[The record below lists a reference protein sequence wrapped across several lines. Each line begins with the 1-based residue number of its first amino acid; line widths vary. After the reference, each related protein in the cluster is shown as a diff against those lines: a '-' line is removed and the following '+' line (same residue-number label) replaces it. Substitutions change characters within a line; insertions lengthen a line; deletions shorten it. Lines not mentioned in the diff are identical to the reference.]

1 MNADFP
7 VVLDTCVLVP
17 AALCDTL
24 LRLAERRLYL
34 PRWSMQTT
42 VELERALIAKI
53 GLTPEKARKR
63 TSAIMD
69 HFRDASVSGSEV
81 LVPAMLND
89 ENDRH
94 VVAAAVRAGAEVVVT
109 LNLKDFPR
117 SALQPFHVEA
127 RHPDGFLIELYDLS
141 PELVIHSLHEQATD
155 INRDLAEILKTLS
168 KVVPDFVNL
177 VTGHLGL

>member
-1 MNADFP
+1 
-7 VVLDTCVLVP
+7 
-17 AALCDTL
+17 
-24 LRLAERRLYL
+24 
-34 PRWSMQTT
+34 MQTK

-53 GLTPEKARKR
+53 GLTPEKARKP

-69 HFRDASVSGSEV
+69 HFRKAIVSGSEV
-81 LVPAMLND
+81 LIPAMLND
-89 ENDRH
+89 EKDRH

-141 PELVIHSLHEQATD
+141 SELVIHSPARIGQTIPPDLQERSRERSLLILCGGRNEHVPRRDVGTLEHKTSLANT
-155 INRDLAEILKTLS
+155 IN
-168 KVVPDFVNL
+168 
-177 VTGHLGL
+177 